1 VICLTDVDGDPVLLQ
16 EHFIMAVVTYR
27 LTPEE
32 KTGREPVAAE
42 RPKALV
48 MVGDKG
54 FAVLETVE
62 EIQTLIRL
70 GDLPGGGRGVR
81 A

>member
-1 VICLTDVDGDPVLLQ
+1 MIRLTDVDGDPVLVQ

-32 KTGREPVAAE
+32 KTGLEPVAAD
-42 RPKALV
+42 RPKSLV
-48 MVGDKG
+48 MIGDKG

-62 EIQTLIRL
+62 EIDTIVRL